1 MKCVPS
7 ARLEEQN
14 GHLAQVEVDKMLGL
28 VSHIAAEVS
37 PDDAV
42 PGWVVLLIKL
52 LLGDKQ
58 NMFQSS
64 QVSESGVREEN
75 KNCYAF

>member
-28 VSHIAAEVS
+28 MSHVAAEVS

-42 PGWVVLLIKL
+42 PGRIVLLVKL
-52 LLGDKQ
+52 LWRTETCFSHLTCKERC
-58 NMFQSS
+58 S
-64 QVSESGVREEN
+64 RR
-75 KNCYAF
+75 K